1 MTVKESMDF
10 LISFK
15 KNQCRKEKS
24 KEKIDIPCDVAMSQ
38 IMLISS
44 NGNFQE
50 AHSSVKV

>member
-1 MTVKESMDF
+1 MDL
-10 LISFK
+10 LISFKK

-24 KEKIDIPCDVAMSQ
+24 KEKPDIPCDVADVAMSQ